1 MPANVKGMRAIILY
15 NVFKQSKRLT
25 NDNKNAINDY
35 VMSLS
40 LNELKEKG
48 LTKKIVNK
56 FKNEKPRKT
65 LTRKTFTGGMN
76 NGIDLNAQTYNVRR
90 RHRIDRVVGWFHG
103 KHYSDEINTVAE
115 QEEAIK
121 TLIDNEREAIKRY
134 ENAVVRTRQAQQQ
147 EKIAHDAI
155 EIAQKEKMR
164 YIDGVPSLIKEIH
177 EEEKLKKFLIDQNEK
192 FKFEYQMKISRN
204 QNKSYDDKKIL
215 IDLRDQLQIN
225 DIFYYVLTNDHLQY
239 KHLFP
244 EEDNQA
250 SSSSDQINPDQPPAI
265 MPPPSV
271 IHLPAPPIIP
281 PPPPQ
286 QQPQQQPDQEQQ
298 QQQQPQQ
305 QQQHDQQPNVQLPP
319 IIPQLLP
326 HDPLALLEALQQQQ
340 QQQ

>member
-1 MPANVKGMRAIILY
+1 MTHSTNLNGMRSIILY
-15 NVFKQSKRLT
+15 NIFRQSKRLT
-25 NDNKNAINDY
+25 QENKKSIIDFVNT
-35 VMSLS
+35 LS
-40 LNELKEKG
+40 IDGLKKKG
-48 LTKKIVNK
+48 LTKQIVTQ
-56 FKNEKPRKT
+56 FKNGKPRKI
-65 LTRKTFTGGMN
+65 LIGVMN

-250 SSSSDQINPDQPPAI
+250 SSSSDQPPAI
-265 MPPPSV
+265 MPPPSVIHLQAPPIIPPPPSV

-281 PPPPQ
+281 PPP
-286 QQPQQQPDQEQQ
+286 QPQPAPPLPAPPEPAPPQPA
-298 QQQQPQQ
+298 QPAQPAPA
-305 QQQHDQQPNVQLPP
+305 QQHQSLSQSSS
-319 IIPQLLP
+319 
-326 HDPLALLEALQQQQ
+326 ALLSRLRKL
-340 QQQ
+340 

>member
-1 MPANVKGMRAIILY
+1 MTHSTNLNGMRSIILY
-15 NVFKQSKRLT
+15 NIFRQSKRLT
-25 NDNKNAINDY
+25 KDNKDEITKY
-35 VMSLS
+35 IHSLS
-40 LNELKEKG
+40 LNELKKEG
-48 LTKKIVNK
+48 LTKQIVTQY
-56 FKNEKPRKT
+56 KNGKPRKI
-65 LTRKTFTGGMN
+65 LIGGMN

-250 SSSSDQINPDQPPAI
+250 SSSSDQPPAI

-271 IHLPAPPIIP
+271 IHLPPPPIIP
-281 PPPPQ
+281 PPPQQ
-286 QQPQQQPDQEQQ
+286 QQPQQQPDQE
-298 QQQQPQQ
+298 QQ